1 MNDPD
6 SIIRYLKLLGCLGI
20 ALSIDDFGTWYS
32 SLNYL
37 KKLPIDKLKIDQSFV
52 RDIPHDVNNTAIAK
66 AVIALGHALNL
77 QIIAEG
83 VETVDQADFLRL
95 NGCDLVQGYLYSKP
109 RLPDELNEFLP
120 MFRNNNNI
128 VNEIKVK

>member
-1 MNDPD
+1 
-6 SIIRYLKLLGCLGI
+6 
-20 ALSIDDFGTWYS
+20 
-32 SLNYL
+32 
-37 KKLPIDKLKIDQSFV
+37 LKIDQSFV
-52 RDIPHDVNNTAIAK
+52 RDIPHDANNTAIAK